1 MLLKLDQ
8 KTIQIP
14 INKEISVYCSSKTRI
29 ITLSTS
35 LNDQYLIL
43 PDYVILDQSKSLII
57 LSISNQIDCSLKI
70 KFEENVLNW
79 IKSSNKVF
87 RNKLILKGLGCKANL
102 SDNQSKLNLK
112 LGYSHTLSLSIPTD
126 RIKIKLC
133 KNTITVQGHN
143 SSEVGNFARK
153 IRGSRYPDPYKG
165 KGVWLKNE
173 HRILKELKK
182 K

>member
-14 INKEISVYCSSKTRI
+14 INKEIFVYCSSKIRV

-43 PDYVILDQSKSLII
+43 PDYVIINQSESLLI
-57 LSISNQIDCSLKI
+57 LSVDGQIDCSLKI
-70 KFEENVLNW
+70 KFEEDVLSW
-79 IKSSNKVF
+79 VKSSSKLF
-87 RNKLILKGLGCKANL
+87 RNKLILKGLGCKASL
-102 SDNQSKLNLK
+102 SNNQTILNLK
-112 LGYSHTLSLSIPTD
+112 LGYSHVLNVSIPTG
-126 RIKIKLC
+126 RIKIRLC

-143 SSEVGNFARK
+143 SSEVGDFARR
-153 IRGSRYPDPYKG
+153 IRGLRYPDPYKG
-165 KGVWLKNE
+165 KGIWLKNE